1 MGGVTVHYGQVSTNA
16 SSVFGDGSIDTDVYG
31 FGGTLTWLA
40 QNGFYVDDQVQVTW
54 YETDIGSDT
63 LGRSLANDN
72 DGFGYSLCLETGKRI
87 ALDGNWSVTPQA
99 QLAYSNVDFD
109 SFTDPFGAR
118 VSMDRSESLKGRVGV
133 AAEYQNAWQDAS
145 GRMTR
150 SNVYGLANLYHE
162 FLDGS
167 DVDVAGVNF
176 ANENRPAVGAASVLA
191 VLIAGPMTNIPSSV
205 RFR

>member
-1 MGGVTVHYGQVSTNA
+1 M
-16 SSVFGDGSIDTDVYG
+16 
-31 FGGTLTWLA
+31 
-40 QNGFYVDDQVQVTW
+40 
-54 YETDIGSDT
+54 

-72 DGFGYSLCLETGKRI
+72 DGFGYSLSLETGKRI

-109 SFTDPFGAR
+109 SVTDPFGAR

-145 GRMTR
+145 GRMAR
-150 SNVYGLANLYHE
+150 SNVHGLANLYHE